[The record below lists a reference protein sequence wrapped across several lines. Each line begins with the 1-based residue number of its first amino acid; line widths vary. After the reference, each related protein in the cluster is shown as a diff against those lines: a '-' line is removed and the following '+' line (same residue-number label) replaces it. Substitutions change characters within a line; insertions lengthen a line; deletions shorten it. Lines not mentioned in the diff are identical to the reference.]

1 MQSEYS
7 PSWTDYTSNLNSLGQ
22 GVQLWTVPETATY
35 TIDAYGASGGSTS
48 SHLGGRGA
56 QVRGDFELTQGEIIR
71 IVVGQ
76 AGAYGP
82 HTQNYNNANDA
93 CASGG
98 GGTYVVRTPYNTNA
112 SILVI
117 AGGGGGATQNYWGN
131 YAGIDAASHS
141 TSGNSGAGNNG
152 GGTNGNGGSGNVSGG
167 GAGFSVA
174 GLSGNPVARAFTD
187 GTSVTSAHTSG
198 LNHSV
203 GGAGHP
209 SWGAYPTYLAW
220 GGFGGGGG
228 GGGLA
233 SGGGGGYSGGGGGT
247 WTGSAGNNQSGG
259 GGGSYNNGTNPYNTM
274 KGSHSIPPQSIPST
288 HAANGKVIITKL

>member
-1 MQSEYS
+1 MYNGTAWETVTSVAPPLYTLTSPFTFTPAKTIYAYGSNRHENAVGPTITQMQSEYS

-48 SHLGGRGA
+48 SQLGGRGA

-141 TSGNSGAGNNG
+141 TSGNAGAGGTG
-152 GGTNGNGGSGNVSGG
+152 GC
-167 GAGFSVA
+167 
-174 GLSGNPVARAFTD
+174 LLY
-187 GTSVTSAHTSG
+187 TS
-198 LNHSV
+198 
-203 GGAGHP
+203 P
-209 SWGAYPTYLAW
+209 SPRD
-220 GGFGGGGG
+220 
-228 GGGLA
+228 
-233 SGGGGGYSGGGGGT
+233 
-247 WTGSAGNNQSGG
+247 
-259 GGGSYNNGTNPYNTM
+259 
-274 KGSHSIPPQSIPST
+274 
-288 HAANGKVIITKL
+288 